1 MPGAS
6 TFLKII
12 AIVVAVV
19 VLIAAV
25 FVALTFPRTVVEFPV
40 SFTIGI
46 DREQRQI
53 GIPWLHDKAQVEVA
67 VTNGSSLWRA
77 SITNSSG
84 DEVWSHSALQGEQT
98 TYTSGWIAMSGA
110 SYNFTFSTIGAGSLD
125 ATIKIISKGGIW

>member
-53 GIPWLHDKAQVEVA
+53 EIPWLHDKAQVEVA

-77 SITNSSG
+77 SITNSTG
-84 DEVWSHSALQGEQT
+84 EEVWSHSALQGEQT
-98 TYTSGWIAMSGA
+98 TYTSGWIAMPSA

>member
-1 MPGAS
+1 MPGTS
-6 TFLKII
+6 KILKIT
-12 AIVVAVV
+12 AIVVVAVV
-19 VLIAAV
+19 LFAAV

-53 GIPWLHDKAQVEVA
+53 EIPWLHDKAQVEVA
-67 VTNGSSLWRA
+67 VTDGSSLWRA

-98 TYTSGWIAMSGA
+98 TYTSGWITMPSAA
-110 SYNFTFSTIGAGSLD
+110 YNFTFSTIGAGSLD
-125 ATIKIISKGGIW
+125 ASIKIISKGGIW

>member
-77 SITNSSG
+77 SITNSTG
-84 DEVWSHSALQGEQT
+84 EEVWSHSALQGEQT
-98 TYTSGWIAMSGA
+98 TYTSGWIAMPSA